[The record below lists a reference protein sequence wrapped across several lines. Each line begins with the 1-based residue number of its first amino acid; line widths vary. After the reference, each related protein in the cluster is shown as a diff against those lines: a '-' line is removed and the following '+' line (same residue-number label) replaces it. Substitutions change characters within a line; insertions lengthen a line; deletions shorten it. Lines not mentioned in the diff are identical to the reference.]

1 MDSTARKLDERY
13 TYGDYRT
20 WDDDTRWELIDG
32 EAFCMSPA
40 PNSCHQLLLIALGGE
55 LRNHFK
61 GKACKVFA
69 APLDVLLPS
78 GDEGED
84 DIVNVVQPDIMIVCD
99 RSKIHFRG
107 IIGAPDVIF
116 EILSPSTSKRDMSVK
131 FELYERSGVREYF
144 VVDPYGESVTAF
156 GESSGS
162 RFSKKTVYRASD
174 VLKFDTFAELEI
186 PLAPI
191 FEELSPFSGE

>member
-1 MDSTARKLDERY
+1 MDGTARKLDERY

-20 WDDDTRWELIDG
+20 WDDGTRWELIDG

-40 PNSCHQLLLIALGGE
+40 PRPVHQLLLAALSRKLG
-55 LRNHFK
+55 NHFE
-61 GKACKVFA
+61 GKKCKVFF
-69 APLDVLLPS
+69 APVDVLLSS

-99 RSKIHFRG
+99 RSKIRSRN

-116 EILSPSTSKRDMSVK
+116 EILSTSKRDMSVK

-144 VVDPYGESVTAF
+144 LVDPYGKSVTAF
-156 GESSGS
+156 GENNGS
-162 RFSKKTVYRASD
+162 RFSKKTVYSASD
-174 VLKFDTFAELEI
+174 VLKFDMFAELEI

-191 FEELSPFSGE
+191 FEELAPFGGE